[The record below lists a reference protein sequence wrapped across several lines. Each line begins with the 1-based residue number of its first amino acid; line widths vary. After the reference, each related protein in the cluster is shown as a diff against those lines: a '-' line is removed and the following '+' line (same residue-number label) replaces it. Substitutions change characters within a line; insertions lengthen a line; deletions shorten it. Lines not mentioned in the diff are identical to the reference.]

1 MFAKTKFFGLISQNK
16 CRKVSTIAA
25 MCFRHRMGRTY
36 NQPNPK
42 LSYTENFLY
51 MIDSYNEVDYKPNP
65 KLARALD
72 M

>member
-1 MFAKTKFFGLISQNK
+1 
-16 CRKVSTIAA
+16 